1 MNKSLY
7 VFYFNATVGRRHSGP
22 GNHINFSI
30 PELKKKKDMA
40 NAISFGKL
48 SRIFFEHAIIK
59 YVVGEFIE
67 VVGGEGKCHNNR
79 NNQIQPI
86 LGMSISLKYDVLVSF
101 VT

>member
-7 VFYFNATVGRRHSGP
+7 VFYLRLLWVGDTGL

-30 PELKKKKDMA
+30 PELKKKRCGKCY
-40 NAISFGKL
+40 FFWKL

-67 VVGGEGKCHNNR
+67 VVGGEGKCHNNKK
-79 NNQIQPI
+79 QPNPTYPW
-86 LGMSISLKYDVLVSF
+86 MSISLKYDVLVSF